1 MLSKRAIVNAVIK
14 EWSWLVPSGMP
25 DATDPKHLEILR
37 SVLTEEFNISK
48 YETDQ
53 FIFLLQEKRTYK
65 NNAQNRALG
74 RVGLPYGSKG
84 TPPGKEDKK
93 ELSPAEKK
101 AKDKEEK
108 EAKKL
113 KDKQEQIAAKT
124 KESLDQVAWESEE
137 DRAQFET
144 SLDKITSGEKVSKKE
159 LAMLNKYAKIK
170 ASDSEVAIYMSNGEV
185 GDFRQGRRVKVEL
198 GGSANA
204 RKVKQQML
212 DAGMEEAAAITSA
225 DSVPPKI
232 GGKQLTLG
240 KMAKGRRRKEE
251 VTKKKNEDGS
261 ISEVTVGGH
270 TMRRQKMPDKKALV
284 SEITEL
290 KKIKPK
296 LSADEIKHKVAQT
309 EAAIKRYNK
318 IIDQYEDIDEV
329 ESVDLVE
336 GADTSTPEGR
346 EKIAKEG
353 PGVVADAVEEALGEN
368 PTTAEKRVVSDLRA
382 LGDIEDP
389 EEYEKECLRILKEM
403 GKVESMRKG
412 APDLAESLVMM
423 AMNKRG
429 IPAMAPAG
437 ETVKVADL
445 IVFPEKDLDPNDP
458 DYVSNL
464 AQGGE
469 TIVMMTDAGGL
480 SVKLKGGAASGFQ
493 AKLGLTTFKN
503 EDTGGH
509 LQNILDMHNGFM
521 GTTKKGGELTQD
533 SIDEGQGRLDAT
545 EQWAREQ
552 ELVSDDDMKFKDGRS
567 PTQWAEDSITDW
579 ESKGMFPKPPGLT
592 EENKALMLAGLEQY
606 ARGGLLAQAI
616 HNNDLDFQDYGN
628 ANANTV
634 SGEIEMSDGI
644 ECVNDMAFTANPG
657 FKVRKDK
664 NGNFV
669 MRPNSVYAGN
679 LHRKCR

>member
-25 DATDPKHLEILR
+25 DITNPEHLEILR
-37 SVLTEEFNISK
+37 GVLSEEFNISK
-48 YETDQ
+48 YETDR
-53 FIFLLQEKRTYK
+53 FIFLLQEERTYK
-65 NNAQNRALG
+65 NNAANRALG

-84 TPPGKEDKK
+84 SPPEKK
-93 ELSPAEKK
+93 ELSPTEKK

-108 EAKKL
+108 EVKKL

-144 SLDKITSGEKVSKKE
+144 SLDKITSGEKLSKKE

-185 GDFRQGRRVKVEL
+185 GDFRQGRRVKIEL
-198 GGSANA
+198 GGSADA

-212 DAGMEEAAAITSA
+212 DAGMEEAAAVTSA

-232 GGKQLTLG
+232 GGKVLTLG
-240 KMAKGRRRKEE
+240 KMAKGRRRTETVEK
-251 VTKKKNEDGS
+251 TRDKDGK
-261 ISEVTVGGH
+261 ISEVKVGGH
-270 TMRRQKMPDKKALV
+270 TMRRQKMPDKKELV

-290 KKIKPK
+290 KKIRPK

-318 IIDQYEDIDEV
+318 IIDQYDNIDEV

-353 PGVVADAVEEALGEN
+353 PSVVADAVEEALGDN
-368 PTTAEKRVVSDLRA
+368 PTAAEKKVVDDLRA
-382 LGDIEDP
+382 LGDIDDP
-389 EEYEKECLRILKEM
+389 DEYEKECLRILKEM

-423 AMNKRG
+423 SMNKRG
-429 IPAMAPAG
+429 IPTMAPAG

-464 AQGGE
+464 ARGGE

-503 EDTGGH
+503 KDTGGH

-552 ELVSDDDMKFKDGRS
+552 GLVSDDDMKFKDGRS
-567 PTQWAEDSITDW
+567 PAQWAEDSIADW
-579 ESKGMFPKPPGLT
+579 EAKGMFPKPPGLT